1 MDRSEL
7 GREGRSYIGRW
18 WLEVDRTEIYLSQ
31 KRKTKSWLCAG
42 MLLVPAH
49 ILLSVCGDTETDSDT
64 AISKVIATL
73 RGGNLGAKIKYAFMP
88 NNQWGP
94 VNLQEKK
101 DWQIYCEETY
111 LYQWLPKCI
120 RRKLR
125 SRPSSQNGC
134 PSP

>member
-1 MDRSEL
+1 MF
-7 GREGRSYIGRW
+7 
-18 WLEVDRTEIYLSQ
+18 VDV
-31 KRKTKSWLCAG
+31 AG
-42 MLLVPAH
+42 MLLVPTH
-49 ILLSVCGDTETDSDT
+49 ILLSVCGDTETESDT
-64 AISKVIATL
+64 AISKVIATF

-94 VNLQEKK
+94 VNIQEKK

>member
-1 MDRSEL
+1 
-7 GREGRSYIGRW
+7 
-18 WLEVDRTEIYLSQ
+18 
-31 KRKTKSWLCAG
+31 

-101 DWQIYCEETY
+101 DWQIYCEEVD
-111 LYQWLPKCI
+111 LYQWLPKII

-125 SRPSSQNGC
+125 SQQ
-134 PSP
+134 SPAQVESPT